1 MAVRRTHSSVGIAVS
16 TFASDK
22 THTTCIFSDSALPV
36 AYWINVYQWVGWISA
51 ETVASNGHVKF
62 FS

>member
-1 MAVRRTHSSVGIAVS
+1 MTVRRTQSSVGIAVS

-22 THTTCIFSDSALPV
+22 THTTCIFRDAALPV
-36 AYWINVYQWVGWISA
+36 AYWTNAYQWLGWIST